1 MIGIY
6 DYTVVL
12 TYLSLLS
19 AGTGIVLS
27 LSDLGHPYLGIFC
40 LLFCGLCDAFD
51 GKVAS
56 TKKNRTDIER
66 KFGIQIDSLSD
77 LIAFG
82 VLPAC
87 IGIAFLRR
95 SELFNKMAN
104 FNDAVKIEDSELQS
118 VLVKVFIFGV
128 LILYILAALIR
139 LAYFNVSEEERQS
152 TETGARKYYL
162 GLPVTSASI
171 IFPSVALLTYA
182 FSPRDISWMYIIA
195 IVVTGILFI
204 CPFKL
209 KKLGFKGIMVLVG
222 IGLLEFIALLTFKI
236 LG

>member
-6 DYTVVL
+6 DYTVIL

-19 AGTGIVLS
+19 AGTGIFVTLS
-27 LSDLGHPYLGIFC
+27 GSGHPYIGVIC

-56 TKKNRTDIER
+56 MKKDRTDSER
-66 KFGIQIDSLSD
+66 KYGIQIDSLSD

-87 IGIAFLRR
+87 IGVAFIRN
-95 SELFNKMAN
+95 SALFNGTIDINGPEWYCTLLK
-104 FNDAVKIEDSELQS
+104 V
-118 VLVKVFIFGV
+118 VLYGFLV
-128 LILYILAALIR
+128 LYILTAMIR

-162 GLPVTSASI
+162 GLPVTSATV
-171 IFPSVALLTYA
+171 IFPFVAVLEYLIKADLT
-182 FSPRDISWMYIIA
+182 ILYIA
-195 IVVTGILFI
+195 TIVLVGILFV

-209 KKLGFKGIMVLVG
+209 RKLGVKGILVLVAV
-222 IGLLEFIALLTFKI
+222 GLVEFVALLITYFAR
-236 LG
+236 